1 MEGGGWSWEQ
11 RALVNELIQGMEV
24 ARQLSFHLKGT
35 PSVENAESL
44 VQRILSSYE
53 KALLIL
59 NWSGPVGQ
67 QPPQA
72 AAVTATVAAAAT
84 GSGSGSGVPESPLS
98 MNGSPRSE
106 DFDGIKDNQAPIDA
120 CKKRKTMP
128 RWTDQVRVNSEN
140 GLEGPIDDGYS
151 WRKYGQKDI
160 LGAKYPRSYY
170 RCTYR
175 NTQNCWA
182 IKQVQRSDEDPT
194 IFEVTYRGTHSCSF
208 GHQQTVVTPPPASPE
223 KQEQIKHNF
232 SSSNQQQPPPG
243 EALLNLQ
250 KGLKVDTQDLAKR
263 ETVPFTFPSTY
274 ECQNSN
280 FSQSFLSP
288 ATPEPNYNHVSP
300 FVNSFGGTHT
310 FQHSDSDL
318 AEILSAQTSATS
330 SPMLDLDFHLE
341 SFELVPN
348 FSYAP
353 GFFS

>member
-11 RALVNELIQGMEV
+11 RTLVNELIQGMEF
-24 ARQLSFHLKGT
+24 AKQLSFHLEGSS
-35 PSVENAESL
+35 SVENAEIL

-59 NWSGPVGQ
+59 NWSGSVGH
-67 QPPQA
+67 QPLQA
-72 AAVTATVAAAAT
+72 AAVTAPVAAAAT
-84 GSGSGSGVPESPLS
+84 GSGSGVPGSPLS
-98 MNGSPRSE
+98 TNGSPRSE
-106 DFDGIKDNQAPIDA
+106 DFDGTKDHQAPINA
-120 CKKRKTMP
+120 SKKRKTMP
-128 RWTDQVRVNSEN
+128 RWTDQVKVSSEN

-194 IFEVTYRGTHSCSF
+194 IFEVTYRGQHSCSF
-208 GHQQTVVTPPPASPE
+208 GQQQTVATPPAASPE
-223 KQEQIKHNF
+223 KKEQIKHNF

-250 KGLKVDTQDLAKR
+250 KGLKVDTRDLDKR
-263 ETVPFTFPSTY
+263 EAVPFAFPSTY

-288 ATPEPNYNHVSP
+288 ATPEPNYYHVSP
-300 FVNSFGGTHT
+300 FVNSSGWAQTL
-310 FQHSDSDL
+310 QHSDSDL

-330 SPMLDLDFHLE
+330 SPMLDLDFQLE
-341 SFELVPN
+341 PFELVPS

-353 GFFS
+353 GYFS